1 MERFPCCCSSRSG
14 RTATDDHHPTECR
27 HRRSV
32 RARLLDAAN
41 ELFYDEGVQTVGI
54 DRIIERAGVAKGS
67 LYNTFGSKE
76 ELVWAYLQ
84 SRHGQII
91 QRLTQAVQKHT
102 DPVDRLLA
110 VFDAK
115 AEIFAQ
121 PDFRGCAFI
130 SASAEAPPGG
140 LIQRAADDY
149 RKDIRGLFVRLACEA
164 EVTDPTAVGHQL
176 HLIYDGAAISA
187 HMDSDSCAAIRA
199 RAAAVTLLD
208 AELRNKA

>member
-1 MERFPCCCSSRSG
+1 MITTQPSAG
-14 RTATDDHHPTECR
+14 T
-27 HRRSV
+27 RRSV

-67 LYNTFGSKE
+67 LYNTFGSKD

-84 SRHGQII
+84 SRHAQTI
-91 QRLTQAVQKHT
+91 QRLTQAVEKHT

-110 VFDAK
+110 VFDAQ

-130 SASAEAPPGG
+130 SASAESPPGG
-140 LIQRAADDY
+140 LVHQAADEY
-149 RKDIRGLFVRLACEA
+149 RHDIRSLFVRLADEA
-164 EVTDPTAVGHQL
+164 GAPDPTALGHQL
-176 HLIYDGAAISA
+176 HLIYDGAGIGARMDRDPSA
-187 HMDSDSCAAIRA
+187 ALRA
-199 RAAAVTLLD
+199 RAAAASLLD
-208 AELRNKA
+208 TALREKH